1 MQDINLRGI
10 IPAIVT
16 PMTDEGE
23 LDLPAL
29 RRYVQWLAEQGP
41 VALAVNVDTGEGPH
55 LTVDEKRQTV
65 RVNICGEEYPVTAPA
80 KADYI
85 HHLADYVDKKMREV
99 TARTQSKQ
107 PARIAVL
114 AALNI
119 AHELFSER
127 REKDLQL
134 SSVEGKAEELLVWMD
149 QKLAEDL
156 EAPQPKS

>member
-1 MQDINLRGI
+1 M
-10 IPAIVT
+10 
-16 PMTDEGE
+16 
-23 LDLPAL
+23 
-29 RRYVQWLAEQGP
+29 
-41 VALAVNVDTGEGPH
+41 
-55 LTVDEKRQTV
+55 DEKRQAV
-65 RVNICGEEYPVTAPA
+65 RVTIFGEEYPVTAPA

-85 HHLADYVDKKMREV
+85 HHLADYVDKIMREV
-99 TARTQSKQ
+99 TARTHSRQ

-127 REKDLQL
+127 REREFQL

-156 EAPQPKS
+156 ETPQPKS

>member
-1 MQDINLRGI
+1 MKCRNGK
-10 IPAIVT
+10 
-16 PMTDEGE
+16 GFFS
-23 LDLPAL
+23 
-29 RRYVQWLAEQGP
+29 
-41 VALAVNVDTGEGPH
+41 
-55 LTVDEKRQTV
+55 VDEKRQTV
-65 RVNICGEEYPVTAPA
+65 RVIIFGEEYPVTAPA

-85 HHLADYVDKKMREV
+85 HYLADYVDKKMREV
-99 TARTQSKQ
+99 TARTHSKQ

-127 REKDLQL
+127 RDKDLQL

-156 EAPQPKS
+156 ETPQPKS

>member
-1 MQDINLRGI
+1 MN
-10 IPAIVT
+10 
-16 PMTDEGE
+16 
-23 LDLPAL
+23 
-29 RRYVQWLAEQGP
+29 
-41 VALAVNVDTGEGPH
+41 
-55 LTVDEKRQTV
+55 EKRETV
-65 RVNICGEEYPVTAPA
+65 RVNIFGEEYPVTAPA

-127 REKDLQL
+127 REKESQL
-134 SSVEGKAEELLVWMD
+134 TSVEAKANDLLVWMD
-149 QKLAEDL
+149 QKLAEEPL
-156 EAPQPKS
+156 